1 MEHEK
6 DKVESYISH
15 MRDEIKILKQMIEN
29 KQNGKGTDETWL
41 FSLQNTTPVVQQLK
55 ADFCSFDLSKSKI

>member
-6 DKVESYISH
+6 DKVESYMSH

-29 KQNGKGTDETWL
+29 KQNGKGTTDETWFL
-41 FSLQNTTPVVQQLK
+41 F
-55 ADFCSFDLSKSKI
+55 ASKYDPNFKNWNILPNL